1 MSVPLLDVSDDH
13 RRLLP
18 RLLSEFEALVSSGRF
33 ILGPKVQTMEKQ
45 LAAYCQCEAAVGVSS
60 GTDALLLAQMALKI
74 GPGDQVITSPFTFF
88 ATGGCIARTG
98 ATPIFVD
105 IDPATFNIDPAQIES
120 ALTQKTKA
128 IMPVHLFG
136 QSADMPRIMALA
148 QAHGL
153 KVIEDAAQAIGARLG
168 DKSVGSFGDVGCFS
182 FYPTKNLAALGDAGA
197 CTTNDLDLAQHLGHL
212 RNHGQDTAYEH
223 HSIGGNFRIDAL
235 QAAMLSI
242 KFELLD
248 AQNQMRRQH
257 ADRYN
262 AQLQELGLTLPKT
275 APGAYH
281 VYNQYTVRVHDGQRD
296 ALSSALT
303 EQGIGN
309 RVYYPLP
316 LHLQPCFDYLQYKQ
330 GQFPRAE
337 LACHEVLSLPV
348 FPSMT
353 EAQQDEVISAVRQFF
368 DHG

>member
-1 MSVPLLDVSDDH
+1 MSVPLLDISDEH

-18 RLLSEFEALVSSGRF
+18 QLVSEFEALVSSGRF
-33 ILGPKVQTMEKQ
+33 ILGPKVEALEQQ
-45 LAAYCQCEAAVGVSS
+45 LAAYCHCNHAIGLSS
-60 GTDALLLAQMALKI
+60 GTDALLVALMALQI

-88 ATGGCIARTG
+88 ATGGSIARTG
-98 ATPIFVD
+98 ATPVFVD
-105 IDPATFNIDPAQIES
+105 IDPRTFNISPAQIE
-120 ALTQKTKA
+120 AAITDRTKA

-136 QSADMPRIMALA
+136 QGADMPAITKLA
-148 QAHGL
+148 QTHGL
-153 KVIEDAAQAIGARLG
+153 KVIEDAAQAIGARIG

-197 CTTNDLDLAQHLGHL
+197 CTTNDADLAKHIGDL
-212 RNHGQDTAYEH
+212 RNHGQDTVYEH

-248 AQNQMRRQH
+248 SQNQLRRKH
-257 ADRYN
+257 AERYDL
-262 AQLQELGLTLPKT
+262 QLQNLGLTLPET
-275 APGAYH
+275 APDAYH
-281 VYNQYTVRVHDGQRD
+281 VYNQYTVRVHDGRRD
-296 ALSSALT
+296 ALSSSLN
-303 EQGIGN
+303 EKGIGN

-316 LHLQPCFDYLQYKQ
+316 LHLQPCFDYLKYEQ
-330 GQFPRAE
+330 GQFPLAE
-337 LACHEVLSLPV
+337 LTCHEVLSLPV

-353 EAQQDEVISAVRQFF
+353 EAQQDEVISAVQQFF